1 MAGAQETKGP
11 GEEGHGGEK
20 IAGAELPV
28 HVLEEPVGR
37 ASLEL
42 GSLCETPFSETFPD
56 TWGKVV

>member
-1 MAGAQETKGP
+1 MKGP
-11 GEEGHGGEK
+11 REEGHEEEK

-42 GSLCETPFSETFPD
+42 ASLCETPFSETFPD